1 MEKKM
6 SRPTQKIICHN
17 CGKEFDREC
26 RYVKAAEKKG
36 RKHFCSRSCAT
47 TDRNKSNNYKYNNLL
62 PQCKKGYRQARYTP
76 FTWYIARARSRGKN
90 NGLTSEILENLWNK
104 QKGLCAISNISLI
117 LHDECKDN
125 RYLASLDRIDSSLPY
140 QEDNIQFIA
149 LPLNLAKQAFD
160 NKEFISFL
168 KEVSAN
174 L

>member
-1 MEKKM
+1 L
-6 SRPTQKIICHN
+6 S
-17 CGKEFDREC
+17 
-26 RYVKAAEKKG
+26 
-36 RKHFCSRSCAT
+36 CST
-47 TDRNKSNNYKYNNLL
+47 IHRNKSANYNSNKKL
-62 PQCKKGYRQARYTP
+62 PQNQKGYKQKKDTR

-90 NGLTSEILENLWNK
+90 NGLTSEMLENLWNK